1 MSVYF
6 FYLRSHELVR
16 QSQVVVKSHEGHS
29 LKSHH
34 DDLQFQQFNS
44 DVNSESR
51 RDRTTNG
58 VRGRMAPERFWR
70 VILGSVRER
79 TAKRLWVNWN
89 VQQNLCSFYCC
100 WESVKWDGDLLLLPK
115 NGGIDVSNGFDR
127 LDERRLALKTKCEVS
142 ISLLILSGKKMLLS

>member
-58 VRGRMAPERFWR
+58 VRGRMA
-70 VILGSVRER
+70 
-79 TAKRLWVNWN
+79 T
-89 VQQNLCSFYCC
+89 
-100 WESVKWDGDLLLLPK
+100 
-115 NGGIDVSNGFDR
+115 
-127 LDERRLALKTKCEVS
+127 
-142 ISLLILSGKKMLLS
+142 